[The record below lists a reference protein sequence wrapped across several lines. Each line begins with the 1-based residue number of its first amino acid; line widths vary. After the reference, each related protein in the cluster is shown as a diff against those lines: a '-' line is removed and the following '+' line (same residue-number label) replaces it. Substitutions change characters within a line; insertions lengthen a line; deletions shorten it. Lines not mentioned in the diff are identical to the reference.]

1 MNKKVK
7 TNYALLSVLTSA
19 LLLTGCGCAE
29 QIADGYTY
37 NTYLET
43 NPKTWN
49 VHSWQTSDEIYITG
63 FT

>member
-29 QIADGYTY
+29 HCRCVRG
-37 NTYLET
+37 
-43 NPKTWN
+43 
-49 VHSWQTSDEIYITG
+49 IYAGTESRCESAAGI
-63 FT
+63 